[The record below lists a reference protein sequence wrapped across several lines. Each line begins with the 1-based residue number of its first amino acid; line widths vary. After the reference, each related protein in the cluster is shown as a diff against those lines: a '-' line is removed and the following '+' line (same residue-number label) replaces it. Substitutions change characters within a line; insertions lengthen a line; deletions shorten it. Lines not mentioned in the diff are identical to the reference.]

1 MVENEHSSIEPGYIY
16 ICYQGVGKSSTVNE
30 NSGFIDLESSNFRLE
45 DGFRPDDWYKYYAQV
60 AFDLATQGYSVF
72 TSSHDVV
79 REELAR
85 LRDTYHPEVKIAII
99 YPNPELRDA
108 WVDRLQA
115 RYDANPTKKNEA
127 ALGNAKDRLPEN
139 VKEMEDDAYAYSF
152 GIIKID
158 STNYKLID
166 KLPLQDP
173 NVAISVAIDE
183 TDFNPERDEIGV
195 TIRKEV
201 KQDGGEWV

>member
-1 MVENEHSSIEPGYIY
+1 M
-16 ICYQGVGKSSTVNE
+16 
-30 NSGFIDLESSNFRLE
+30 
-45 DGFRPDDWYKYYAQV
+45 
-60 AFDLATQGYSVF
+60 
-72 TSSHDVV
+72 
-79 REELAR
+79 AR
-85 LRDTYHPEVKIAII
+85 LRDAYHPEVKIAII

-139 VKEMEDDAYAYSF
+139 VKEMEDDAYAYGF

-195 TIRKEV
+195 IIHKGV
-201 KQDGGEWV
+201 KQDGGEWI